1 MKIFLDNVTK
11 IVNEKELI
19 FRNVSY
25 SFECGKKYSIIGPNG
40 SGKSTLL
47 RLISSTIR
55 PTSGKITYSLNDK
68 NISSDKIHNHYGYVA
83 PYLNIYE
90 ELMPLEHIKIVAKI
104 RKIEYNNEIGMQ
116 LLKDFNL
123 DQHHS
128 KPIRF
133 FSSGM
138 KQRMKFL
145 LATIHKPSILL
156 LDEPFTNLDDK
167 GIEIFTNYIDNYT
180 KNGILIVASN
190 DIREISLTE
199 FKINLLDYK

>member
-1 MKIFLDNVTK
+1 MKIFLDNITK

-25 SFECGKKYSIIGPNG
+25 NFECGKKYSIVGPNG

-68 NISSDKIHNHYGYVA
+68 NISSDKIHNYYGYIA

-123 DQHHS
+123 DQHYG

-190 DIREISLTE
+190 DTREISLTE